1 MAVDS
6 RAARPP
12 GQLRPRSSPDG
23 NSVVSFRN
31 NRVRTRI
38 VRRLIRS
45 LDAAGVIG
53 VFCVLMA
60 LPSGVTRLAGSDTIE
75 TAGLRGTVSV
85 LQIRGPSDRRPH
97 PVWVWRPPGPDSA
110 TIPVLYFLHGYPG
123 SASDPFTAGLARTLN
138 GLLQQGYPPFVFAS
152 VDGNGEHHADTEW
165 ANASDGS
172 DQVMDRVVDAA
183 IPAVE
188 GTHMRDAAHR
198 AIAGFS
204 MGGYGAMNIAMQ
216 NPGVFGQ
223 VVSIAGY
230 FVVNDLSGMFGDR
243 PALVAKNAPSGHPW
257 WLRGGSGGIRVLS
270 PPGSAEQARG
280 MRVLLDEDGS
290 DPSPLIRGQAAWMGG
305 LLRRYGVPVTV
316 HVQPGTHDWAYTT
329 SALRYSFTFLA
340 GNWRQAA
347 ANDESGMP

>member
-6 RAARPP
+6 RSTRPP

-23 NSVVSFRN
+23 NSIITFRN
-31 NRVRTRI
+31 NRGGARI

-53 VFCVLMA
+53 VFCLLMV

-75 TAGLRGTVSV
+75 TAGLRGAVSV
-85 LQIRGPSDRRPH
+85 LHIRGPSDRRPH

-152 VDGNGEHHADTEW
+152 VDGNGERHADTEW
-165 ANASDGS
+165 ANAADGS
-172 DQVMDRVVDAA
+172 DQVMDRVMDAA

-198 AIAGFS
+198 AVAGFS

-216 NPGVFGQ
+216 YPGVFGQ
-223 VVSIAGY
+223 VVSVAGY
-230 FVVNDLSGMFGDR
+230 FMVNDLSEMFGDV
-243 PALVAKNAPSGHPW
+243 PSVVARNTPSAHPW
-257 WLRGGSGGIRVLS
+257 R
-270 PPGSAEQARG
+270 ARG
-280 MRVLLDEDGS
+280 MHVLLDEDAAEPNS
-290 DPSPLIRGQAAWMGG
+290 LIAGQASFMGG
-305 LLRRYGVPVTV
+305 LLRKYGVPVTV
-316 HVQPGTHDWAYTT
+316 RLQPGTHDWAYAM
-329 SALRYSFTFLA
+329 SALRQAFTFLTD
-340 GNWRQAA
+340 NWRQAA
-347 ANDESGMP
+347 ADQAR

>member
-12 GQLRPRSSPDG
+12 GQLRPRPSPHG
-23 NSVVSFRN
+23 NSVVAFRDD
-31 NRVRTRI
+31 RVGARI

-53 VFCVLMA
+53 VFCVLMV

-85 LQIRGPSDRRPH
+85 LQIRGPSDLRPH
-97 PVWVWRPPGPDSA
+97 PVRVWRPPGPDSA

-123 SASDPFTAGLARTLN
+123 SAGDPFTAGLARTLN
-138 GLLQQGYPPFVFAS
+138 RLLQQGYPPFVFAS

-165 ANASDGS
+165 ANAADGS

-204 MGGYGAMNIAMQ
+204 MGGYGAVNIAMQ

-223 VVSIAGY
+223 IVSIAGY

-243 PALVAKNAPSGHPW
+243 PALVARNAPLRHPW
-257 WLRGGSGGIRVLS
+257 
-270 PPGSAEQARG
+270 QARG
-280 MRVLLDEDGS
+280 LRVLLDEDGS

-316 HVQPGTHDWAYTT
+316 HVQPGTHDWAYAT

-347 ANDESGMP
+347 ANDESGIP

>member
-6 RAARPP
+6 RSPRPP
-12 GQLRPRSSPDG
+12 GQLRPRSSPEG
-23 NSVVSFRN
+23 NSVVTFRN
-31 NRVRTRI
+31 NREGARI

-45 LDAAGVIG
+45 LDTAGVIG
-53 VFCVLMA
+53 VFCLLMV

-75 TAGLRGTVSV
+75 TASLRGAVSV

-97 PVWVWRPPGPDSA
+97 AVWVWRPPGPDSA
-110 TIPVLYFLHGYPG
+110 AIPVLYFLHGYPG

-152 VDGNGEHHADTEW
+152 VDGNGERHADTEW
-165 ANASDGS
+165 ANAADRS

-204 MGGYGAMNIAMQ
+204 MGGYGAMNITMQ

-223 VVSIAGY
+223 AVSIAGY
-230 FVVNDLSGMFGDR
+230 FVVNDLSGVFGDR
-243 PALVAKNAPSGHPW
+243 PALVARNAPSGHPW
-257 WLRGGSGGIRVLS
+257 WLRG
-270 PPGSAEQARG
+270 A
-280 MRVLLDEDGS
+280 RVLLDEDGS

-316 HVQPGTHDWAYTT
+316 HVQPGTHDWVYAM

-340 GNWRQAA
+340 DNWRQAA
-347 ANDESGMP
+347 ANDESGVP

>member
-6 RAARPP
+6 RSPRPP

-23 NSVVSFRN
+23 NSVVAFRN
-31 NRVRTRI
+31 NGVGARI

-53 VFCVLMA
+53 VFCVLMV

-75 TAGLRGTVSV
+75 TVGLRGTVSV

-138 GLLQQGYPPFVFAS
+138 GLLRQGYPPFVFAS

-165 ANASDGS
+165 ANAADGS

-204 MGGYGAMNIAMQ
+204 MGGYGAVNIAMQ

-223 VVSIAGY
+223 VVSVAGY

-243 PALVAKNAPSGHPW
+243 PALVAKNAPSGH
-257 WLRGGSGGIRVLS
+257 LR
-270 PPGSAEQARG
+270 EARG
-280 MRVLLDEDGS
+280 MRVLFDEDGS
-290 DPSPLIRGQAAWMGG
+290 DPSLLIRGQAAWMGG

-316 HVQPGTHDWAYTT
+316 HVQPGTHDWAYAT
-329 SALRYSFTFLA
+329 SALRHSFTFLA
-340 GNWRQAA
+340 DNWRQAA
-347 ANDESGMP
+347 ANDEPGVP

>member
-6 RAARPP
+6 RSPRPP
-12 GQLRPRSSPDG
+12 GQLRPRSSLES
-23 NSVVSFRN
+23 NSVVTFRN
-31 NRVRTRI
+31 NRVGARI

-45 LDAAGVIG
+45 LDTAGVIG
-53 VFCVLMA
+53 VFCLLMV

-75 TAGLRGTVSV
+75 TAGLRGAVSV
-85 LQIRGPSDRRPH
+85 LQIRGPADRRPH

-152 VDGNGEHHADTEW
+152 VDGNGERHADTEW
-165 ANASDGS
+165 ANAADGS

-223 VVSIAGY
+223 IVSIAGY

-243 PALVAKNAPSGHPW
+243 PALVARNAPSRHPW
-257 WLRGGSGGIRVLS
+257 WLRG
-270 PPGSAEQARG
+270 P
-280 MRVLLDEDGS
+280 RVLLDEDGS

-316 HVQPGTHDWAYTT
+316 HVQPGTHDWVYAM

-340 GNWRQAA
+340 DTWRQAA
-347 ANDESGMP
+347 ANDESGVP

>member
-23 NSVVSFRN
+23 NSFVSFRN
-31 NRVRTRI
+31 NRVGARI

-53 VFCVLMA
+53 VFCVLMV

-97 PVWVWRPPGPDSA
+97 PVWVWRPPGLDSA

-138 GLLQQGYPPFVFAS
+138 GLLQQGYPPFVFAG

-165 ANASDGS
+165 ANAADGS

-230 FVVNDLSGMFGDR
+230 FVANDLSGMFGDR
-243 PALVAKNAPSGHPW
+243 PALVAENAPSGHPW
-257 WLRGGSGGIRVLS
+257 
-270 PPGSAEQARG
+270 EARG

-316 HVQPGTHDWAYTT
+316 HVQPGTHDWAYAT

-347 ANDESGMP
+347 ANDESGVP